1 MGRSARKGNAS
12 KAIGYLRVSTT
23 DQHLGP
29 EAQRAALDR
38 WCAANGV
45 DLVDVFVDHGVSG
58 AAALDRRPALMSAV
72 NALTEHGA
80 GVLLVAKR
88 DRLARDVM
96 VAAMA
101 ERLVARAGAGIVTAD
116 GTGNGDTPEALLMRR
131 MVDCFAEYERA
142 IIRARTTAALA
153 VKRAKGEKLGGRCP
167 FGYHLAADGVHLEA
181 DDDEQRV
188 ISMVKQL
195 RADGLSLRAVAAHL
209 NDHDVPARGSKWHAT
224 TITRI
229 MARAA

>member
-153 VKRAKGEKLGGRCP
+153 VKKSKGERVGQVP

-195 RADGLSLRAVAAHL
+195 RADGLSLRAVATHL
-209 NDHDVPARGSKWHAT
+209 NDHGVPARGSKWHKT
-224 TITRI
+224 TIIRLLD
-229 MARAA
+229 RAA